1 MTDFNV
7 TLIVLGLLVF
17 MVLGGMHIAVAL
29 GLTSLVGIYLVTESV
44 DIVIN
49 ALGSVAFEGLRG
61 YIFIALPL
69 FMLMGEF
76 ISRSG
81 AAQDLYA
88 GINQLLRRIPARLA
102 LATILGN
109 AVFAFMTG
117 VSLAAAAAFTRV
129 AYPQMV
135 HYGYRRDLACAVIA
149 GSACLGMLIP
159 PSNLMILWAILTE
172 GSIGAIF
179 LAGIVPGLLLV
190 TFFVG
195 YVVVRAKLD
204 PKGFG
209 QISFDPKLNPLAQ
222 SHRLESKVPT
232 ADILK
237 SAFSI
242 FGMIFCVL
250 GGIWFGFFTPT
261 EAAGVGVVLA
271 VVFGHLVKGMKWI
284 DFQEGI
290 LQVGRTAAPLMIM
303 ILMALFYSRALALTG
318 IGSEIEA
325 FFLGNG
331 FSKWSVLA
339 FMVFVWFLL
348 GMIIDS
354 KSIMLL
360 TVPIFAP
367 LADAMGF
374 DPVAFAII
382 GILAIETGLLT
393 PPFGLIIY
401 TVRASAND
409 DQVAVWSI
417 FKASTPYWIGLL
429 LVLVTVAIWPIV
441 ATGLARLIL

>member
-1 MTDFNV
+1 MADLNV
-7 TLIVLGLLVF
+7 TVVVLTLLVA
-17 MVLGGMHIAVAL
+17 MVFAGMHIAVAL
-29 GLTSLVGIYLVTESV
+29 GITSLIGIYLVTESLE
-44 DIVIN
+44 IVIN

-88 GINQLLRRIPARLA
+88 GINQLLRRIPGRLA

-117 VSLAAAAAFTRV
+117 VSIAAAAAFTRV
-129 AYPQMV
+129 AYPQMIQ
-135 HYGYRRDLACAVIA
+135 YGYRKDIAAAVIA
-149 GSACLGMLIP
+149 GSSCLGMLIP

-179 LAGIVPGLLLV
+179 IAGIVPGLLLTSV
-190 TFFVG
+190 FIG
-195 YVVVRAKLD
+195 YVVVKARID
-204 PKGFG
+204 PQGFG
-209 QISFDPKLNPLAQ
+209 QHVKQVALDNIDAKEEETSA
-222 SHRLESKVPT
+222 RE
-232 ADILK
+232 ILK
-237 SAFSI
+237 SGISI
-242 FGMIFCVL
+242 FGIIFCVL

-261 EAAGVGVVLA
+261 EAAAVGVVLA
-271 VVFGHLVKGMKWI
+271 IIFGYAAKGMQWK
-284 DFQEGI
+284 DFRDGI

-318 IGSEIEA
+318 IGSDIES
-325 FFLGNG
+325 FFIDNG
-331 FSKWSVLA
+331 FSKWTVLG
-339 FMVFVWFLL
+339 FMVVIWFFL

-367 LADAMGF
+367 LAEVLGF

-393 PPFGLIIY
+393 PPFGLIVY
-401 TVRASAND
+401 TVKASAND
-409 DQVAVWSI
+409 NELKVWSI
-417 FKASTPYWIGLL
+417 FKAAIPYWVGLL
-429 LVLVTVAIWPIV
+429 LILILIAVWPEF
-441 ATGLARLIL
+441 ATGLYRLVL

>member
-1 MTDFNV
+1 MVEINV
-7 TLIVLGLLVF
+7 TFVVLTLLVL
-17 MVLGGMHIAVAL
+17 MVFAGMHIAVAL
-29 GLTSLVGIYLVTESV
+29 GITSLIGIYLVTESF
-44 DIVIN
+44 DIVVN

-88 GINQLLRRIPARLA
+88 GINQLLQRIPGRLA

-109 AVFAFMTG
+109 AIFAFMTG
-117 VSLAAAAAFTRV
+117 VSIAAAAAFTRV

-135 HYGYRRDLACAVIA
+135 RYGYRKDLACAVIA
-149 GSACLGMLIP
+149 GSSCLGMLIP

-179 LAGIVPGLLLV
+179 IAGIIPGLILTTLFIV
-190 TFFVG
+190 
-195 YVVVRAKLD
+195 YVVIRARID
-204 PKGFG
+204 PEGFG
-209 QISFDPKLNPLAQ
+209 QNYQPAKEPS
-222 SHRLESKVPT
+222 LEKEPDVP
-232 ADILK
+232 AREILK
-237 SAFSI
+237 SALSI

-250 GGIWFGFFTPT
+250 GGIWFGLFTPT
-261 EAAGVGVVLA
+261 EAAAVGVVLA
-271 VVFGHLVKGMKWI
+271 IAFGYVAKGMQWGE
-284 DFQEGI
+284 FREGI

-318 IGSEIEA
+318 IGSDIES
-325 FFLGNG
+325 FFVDNG

-339 FMVFVWFLL
+339 FMVLVWFLL

-367 LADAMGF
+367 LAEVLGF

-393 PPFGLIIY
+393 PPFGLIVY
-401 TVRASAND
+401 TVKASAND
-409 DQVAVWSI
+409 NSLQVWPI
-417 FKASTPYWIGLL
+417 FKASTPYWAGLL
-429 LVLVTVAIWPIV
+429 AVLVIVAVWPEV
-441 ATGLARLIL
+441 ATGLGKLIL